1 MRKTHAEI
9 NAALDAKMAALGI
22 ATASAKLPT
31 VTVYPGER
39 TTERL
44 AHFGADR
51 LIANNPAYDSMSER
65 LDAELREILDGRVGL
80 AAPRAKSTRRER
92 VARVMTND

>member
-22 ATASAKLPT
+22 GTPAPK

-51 LIANNPAYDSMSER
+51 LIVNNPAYDSMCER
-65 LDAELREILDGRVGL
+65 LDAELAGLLERVSTEL
-80 AAPRAKSTRRER
+80 TPSRRSKSTRVPR
-92 VARVMTND
+92 VLMND